1 MGKVYSMTIK
11 YLDSKRISAL
21 SSDISNIAY
30 TDNTFASGW
39 NTNGSYINVANTN
52 IEVRFTGSGN
62 AGIAKD
68 ISSSLVGTSLP
79 TNGVWT
85 LDFDLHYGT
94 LPTIG
99 GNLQFC
105 VGLSDSDQDSICGT
119 DNQKAY
125 LLVVT
130 SISGSNY
137 RYRLYSINGTNVV
150 GATGSLTQIATFSRT
165 AASNQ
170 SDYCRLSSDGTNVKL
185 EFFSDINR
193 TVSIESATVPVNGN
207 INGLKYIK
215 TDLYDQSSTTGFT
228 VDIHKVTVVEGAIE
242 SRPTNVQD
250 NSILVEKDT
259 AKRYWGS
266 NSTVKVSDIEDKT
279 LVANGSGIGYS
290 GAYIDVNI
298 PNFASYTGDYRL
310 RTLDTTITTTDFV
323 LDFDWW
329 RQGSNNPPNTSAGLV
344 LRSSQSGLSIE
355 NSGITSDDYIRTNA
369 NDAGTTLEFLW
380 HSAGTSTET
389 SIGTIAVGSIQ
400 AWKYMRLT
408 RTDATTLKFEQFSS
422 EARTG
427 SATLT
432 VNYTSLPSSWGLG
445 LKYIGGYCSDANAGG
460 GLHERLQN
468 IDLSSTSNGT
478 LTTWTRGHFDI
489 RGIFGGGGGTVT
501 DLMDY
506 ITIATTSNAIDFG
519 DLTVARRQLAGL
531 SSDTRGIFGGGSTGS
546 NTDVMDYVTIATL
559 GNATDFGNLTAR
571 RGIAGLANDTR
582 GVFLGGYAGSYSQ
595 IMDYV
600 TIATTG
606 NATTFGNVPYTFYHG
621 AGLANDTR
629 GVMGVAYVNG
639 STSADMFYIT
649 IATTGNATSFGTL
662 TVSRMH
668 GSSVNNSTRGV
679 FCTGYAGS
687 SVWSNVM
694 DYITIA
700 TTGNA
705 TDFGDLSRSV
715 EGSAGVSDDTRGTI
729 AGGITSGSAYNNIDY
744 ITIATLGNSTDFGD
758 LTVARQNLAGG
769 VSGG

>member
-1 MGKVYSMTIK
+1 MAIN

-79 TNGVWT
+79 TNGVWSF
-85 LDFDLHYGT
+85 DFDLHYGT

-193 TVSIESATVPVNGN
+193 TVSIESGTVPVNGN

-259 AKRYWGS
+259 AKRYWYDGS
-266 NSTVKVSDIEDKT
+266 VWTWENYV
-279 LVANGSGIGYS
+279 
-290 GAYIDVNI
+290 
-298 PNFASYTGDYRL
+298 FTG
-310 RTLDTTITTTDFV
+310 V
-323 LDFDWW
+323 
-329 RQGSNNPPNTSAGLV
+329 
-344 LRSSQSGLSIE
+344 
-355 NSGITSDDYIRTNA
+355 
-369 NDAGTTLEFLW
+369 
-380 HSAGTSTET
+380 
-389 SIGTIAVGSIQ
+389 
-400 AWKYMRLT
+400 
-408 RTDATTLKFEQFSS
+408 
-422 EARTG
+422 
-427 SATLT
+427 
-432 VNYTSLPSSWGLG
+432 
-445 LKYIGGYCSDANAGG
+445 
-460 GLHERLQN
+460 
-468 IDLSSTSNGT
+468 
-478 LTTWTRGHFDI
+478 
-489 RGIFGGGGGTVT
+489 FGGGNDGSYTN
-501 DLMDY
+501 LIDY
-506 ITIATTSNAIDFG
+506 ITIATTGNATDFG
-519 DLTVARRQLAGL
+519 DLTVGRSVGQGVSSDTRGVFGGGYSTGGAEDTMDYITVATKGNAIDFGNLTLARRGVGGNVD
-531 SSDTRGIFGGGSTGS
+531 SDTRGIFGGGYSTGYI
-546 NTDVMDYVTIATL
+546 DLIDYITIATT
-559 GNATDFGNLTAR
+559 GNATDFGDSTSILFNAS
-571 RGIAGLANDTR
+571 GVSSNTR
-582 GVFLGGYAGSYSQ
+582 GVWGSSYRG
-595 IMDYV
+595 IGVNIIDYV

-606 NATTFGNVPYTFYHG
+606 NATDFGD
-621 AGLANDTR
+621 L
-629 GVMGVAYVNG
+629 
-639 STSADMFYIT
+639 T
-649 IATTGNATSFGTL
+649 IVRQEA
-662 TVSRMH
+662 
-668 GSSVNNSTRGV
+668 SSVNSETRGV
-679 FCTGYAGS
+679 FVSGYVGGG
-687 SVWSNVM
+687 VYTNVM

-705 TDFGDLSRSV
+705 TDFGDLSVSS
-715 EGSAGVSDDTRGTI
+715 EGGSGVSSEVRGVMAAGKPNGGAAVNTI
-729 AGGITSGSAYNNIDY
+729 NY
-744 ITIATLGNSTDFGD
+744 ITIDTTGNSTDFGD
-758 LTVARQNLAGG
+758 LTVARVSTFGG
-769 VSGG
+769 VNA